1 MATAGFSYEADIA
14 PLRGE
19 SFGAVTSTGLERERM
34 LDRESA
40 LRIAKIQANS
50 RSQEIAFK
58 QQQMQLE
65 RVAEEARLEREA
77 LTAVPTITQQL
88 TSILDD
94 PTKDDATKAAEAAR
108 LKLQNTGLA
117 TNSKT
122 VSNLFTSFE
131 NEIQSKKA
139 EQDRT
144 NALASILA
152 QTGQADAVRKIFE
165 GKTNPMANEYITAAD
180 SIAAAKKE
188 EKDLL
193 NKSGVAKEIA
203 KREAAASA
211 AALTART
218 TLMTDYMST
227 LRKLAPPKEDET
239 GVQIGTLS
247 GDKTKQP
254 TIPQAKPFKFSQNDK
269 IELEE
274 MALTFG
280 VPQEEISKLSDTD
293 LYRLNL
299 RATTSALRDISGFGS
314 GGDAQ
319 SGFGFPASRFSS
331 KPPQ

>member
-19 SFGAVTSTGLERERM
+19 SFGAITSTGLERERM

-40 LRIAKIQANS
+40 LRIAKIQANA

-65 RVAEEARLEREA
+65 RAAEEARLEREA

-108 LKLQNTGLA
+108 LKLQNTRLA

-144 NALASILA
+144 YALASALA
-152 QTGQADAVRKIFE
+152 QTGQDAAVRKVFE
-165 GKTNPMANEYITAAD
+165 GKEDPMANKYIVAAD
-180 SIAAAKKE
+180 SVAAAKKE

-193 NKSGVAKEIA
+193 TKSGVAKEIA
-203 KREAAASA
+203 KREAAT
-211 AALTART
+211 LTAQT
-218 TLMTDYMST
+218 TLMKDYMST
-227 LRKLAPPKEDET
+227 LRKLSPPKEDET
-239 GVQIGTLS
+239 GMQIGTLS
-247 GDKTKQP
+247 GDKTKQS
-254 TIPQAKPFKFSQNDK
+254 TIPQAKPFKFAEEDK
-269 IELEE
+269 SELQI
-274 MALTFG
+274 MATTFG
-280 VPQEEISKLSDTD
+280 VPLEEISKLSDID

-299 RATTSALRDISGFGS
+299 RATTSALRNLSGFGS
-314 GGDAQ
+314 GGDTK
-319 SGFGFPASRFSS
+319 SGFGFPANKFLP